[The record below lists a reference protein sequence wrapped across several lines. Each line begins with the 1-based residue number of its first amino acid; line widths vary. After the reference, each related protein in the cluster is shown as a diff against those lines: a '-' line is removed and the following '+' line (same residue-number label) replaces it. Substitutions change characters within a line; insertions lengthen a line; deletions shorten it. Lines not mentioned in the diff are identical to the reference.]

1 MGFLTAAHEDRA
13 RGPACLAGTG
23 GVYNCD
29 VAGTVMILSTDRHRM
44 PPTAEHK
51 NWAAA
56 VDSIVRC
63 APRSASQPDPP
74 LAQVRL
80 LALLSSPA
88 PPNVLLDG
96 PATYVETSAHG
107 LHCAVPLGHPTRRL
121 LGRRDRAVGG
131 YGQGKVPLARQLV
144 RALRRRP
151 WWRE

>member
-1 MGFLTAAHEDRA
+1 SSDLPRRTGIAGAD
-13 RGPACLAGTG
+13 PACLGGTG

-63 APRSASQPDPP
+63 APRSASQRDPVR
-74 LAQVRL
+74 AQVRL

-88 PPNVLLDG
+88 PLNVLLDG
-96 PATYVETSAHG
+96 LATYVETWAHG
-107 LHCAVPLGHPTRRL
+107 LHC
-121 LGRRDRAVGG
+121 
-131 YGQGKVPLARQLV
+131 
-144 RALRRRP
+144 
-151 WWRE
+151 